1 MKTLLAVLLLA
12 PVLAFGKAEPVSL
25 NFNAVSIVQFGQAMF
40 KGMMKR
46 DFVVAP
52 DVVNLDRKI
61 TIDVKSISSDDLP
74 RFVED
79 LLAREGIQTTLR
91 DGVYYL
97 TLRRLSALGSQ
108 QDTIPGQ
115 SPSAQPTTPVS
126 SAASLKNALNGVDGN
141 VLSDTAGFQTRKD
154 DDESEIFAPTN
165 RTSEFVAT
173 IVAAGF
179 GPKAVTVAGELVVL
193 NGSKAAIAKMQALC
207 RSLDTHAK
215 MVDVSASWIEVTNS
229 SGAGRGIS
237 LAATF
242 LGARLATSLGTVN
255 SGSAV
260 SLKNTRF
267 ELVIDALN
275 SDSRFKQVTN
285 SRLVGYDRSKLKL
298 TVGDKTATVSSTG
311 NDNAG
316 NRVQNI
322 VYTPSGVIIDALPR
336 VMGGGE
342 ISLDVDAQISS
353 FKANTNGLIGSPT
366 LILRQLTTT
375 VGIKDGEVIL
385 LGGLQDTQASESH
398 SGLAFLPSSWS
409 AGTDSKQQTDLVLV
423 VSAKVLVD

>member
-1 MKTLLAVLLLA
+1 MKALIVALLLTPA
-12 PVLAFGKAEPVSL
+12 FAFGKAEPVSL
-25 NFNAVSIVQFGQAMF
+25 NFNAVPIVQFGQAMF

-91 DGVYYL
+91 DDVYYL
-97 TLRRLSALGSQ
+97 TLRRLDALGSQ
-108 QDTIPGQ
+108 QDAVTGQ
-115 SPSAQPTTPVS
+115 SPSVYPTSPVS
-126 SAASLKNALNGVDGN
+126 SATSPQNAFNGINGH
-141 VLSDTAGFQTRKD
+141 VLHDAVGLQARKD
-154 DDESEIFAPTN
+154 DDESEIFSPTH
-165 RTSEFVAT
+165 RTSEFVAAV
-173 IVAAGF
+173 VAAGF
-179 GPKAVTVAGELVVL
+179 GPKAATVAGELVVL
-193 NGSKAAIAKMQALC
+193 TGSKAAVTKMLSLC

-229 SGAGRGIS
+229 SGSGRGIS

-242 LGARLATSLGTVN
+242 LGAKLGASLGTVN
-255 SGSAV
+255 SGSSV

-336 VMGGGE
+336 VLGGGE

-353 FKANTNGLIGSPT
+353 FKSNTNGLIGSPT

-375 VGIKDGEVIL
+375 VGIKNGDVIL
-385 LGGLQDTQASESH
+385 LGGLQDTQASASQ
-398 SGLAFLPSSWS
+398 SGLSFLPSSWS

-423 VSAKVLVD
+423 VSAKVLAD

>member
-1 MKTLLAVLLLA
+1 MKAFFAALLFVPLF
-12 PVLAFGKAEPVSL
+12 AFGKSEPVSL

-52 DVVNLDRKI
+52 DVVTLDRKI
-61 TIDVKSISSDDLP
+61 TIDVKSINTDDLP

-79 LLAREGIQTTLR
+79 LLAREGIQTSLR

-97 TLRRLSALGSQ
+97 TLRSQNGRIEHQGALLPPQLPTQSSVSNTSQ
-108 QDTIPGQ
+108 G
-115 SPSAQPTTPVS
+115 TPDFVDPH
-126 SAASLKNALNGVDGN
+126 LPRDGTALQ
-141 VLSDTAGFQTRKD
+141 LRKD
-154 DDESEIFAPTN
+154 DDESEIFAPMH
-165 RTSEFVAT
+165 RTSEFIAAT
-173 IVAAGF
+173 IAAGF
-179 GPKAVTVAGELVVL
+179 GPKAASVAGDLVVL
-193 NGSKAAIAKMQALC
+193 TGSKGAIAKMLALC
-207 RSLDTHAK
+207 RALDTHPK
-215 MVDVSASWIEVTNS
+215 MVDVSASWVEVTNS
-229 SGAGRGIS
+229 SGSGRGIS

-242 LGARLATSLGTVN
+242 LGAKLGVSLGAVN

-260 SLKNTRF
+260 SLKNTQF
-267 ELVIDALN
+267 EFVMDALN

-285 SRLVGYDRSKLKL
+285 SRLVGYDRTKLKL

-316 NRVQNI
+316 NRVQNV

-336 VMGGGE
+336 VLGSGE

-353 FKANTNGLIGSPT
+353 FKANTNGLVGAPT

-375 VGIKDGEVIL
+375 VGIRDGDVIL
-385 LGGLQDTQASESH
+385 LGGLQDTQASESK
-398 SGLAFLPSSWS
+398 SGLPFLPESW
-409 AGTDSKQQTDLVLV
+409 AMGANGKQQTDLVLV
-423 VSAKVLVD
+423 MSAKVLAD

>member
-1 MKTLLAVLLLA
+1 MKALIAALLLA
-12 PVLAFGKAEPVSL
+12 PAFAFGKAEPVSL
-25 NFNAVSIVQFGQAMF
+25 NFNAVPIVQFGQAMF

-97 TLRRLSALGSQ
+97 TLRRLDAMDSQ
-108 QDTIPGQ
+108 QDAIAGK
-115 SPSAQPTTPVS
+115 PTPAHPASPVS
-126 SAASLKNALNGVDGN
+126 SASSPQNASNGLDGH
-141 VLSDTAGFQTRKD
+141 VLSDAAGLQARKD
-154 DDESEIFAPTN
+154 DDESEIFSPIH
-165 RTSEFVAT
+165 RTSEFVAAV
-173 IVAAGF
+173 IAAGF
-179 GPKAVTVAGELVVL
+179 GSKAATVAGELVVL
-193 NGSKAAIAKMQALC
+193 TGSKAAVAKMLSLC

-229 SGAGRGIS
+229 SGSGRGIS

-242 LGARLATSLGTVN
+242 LGTKLGASLGTVN

-298 TVGDKTATVSSTG
+298 TVGDKTATVSSAG

-336 VMGGGE
+336 VLGGGE

-375 VGIKDGEVIL
+375 VGIKDGDVIL
-385 LGGLQDTQASESH
+385 LGGLQDTQASESK
-398 SGLAFLPSSWS
+398 SGLAFLPASWS

-423 VSAKVLVD
+423 VSAKVLAD

>member
-1 MKTLLAVLLLA
+1 MKILVAILVLVPA
-12 PVLAFGKAEPVSL
+12 FAFGKAEPVSL
-25 NFNAVSIVQFGQAMF
+25 SFNAVSIVQFGQAMF

-52 DVVNLDRKI
+52 DVVSLDRRI

-79 LLAREGIQTTLR
+79 LLAREGIQTTVR

-97 TLRRLSALGSQ
+97 TLNRLGALTAQSDVAGQASSVVPPIGSVPSTNSQ
-108 QDTIPGQ
+108 QIVPADSDGH
-115 SPSAQPTTPVS
+115 
-126 SAASLKNALNGVDGN
+126 ALLEG
-141 VLSDTAGFQTRKD
+141 AGFQGRKD
-154 DDESEIFAPTN
+154 DDETELFTPKH

-173 IVAAGF
+173 VVAAGF
-179 GPKAVTVAGELVVL
+179 GPKAATVAGELVVL
-193 NGSKAAIAKMQALC
+193 TGSKAAISKMLSLC

-229 SGAGRGIS
+229 SGTGRGIS
-237 LAATF
+237 LAASF
-242 LGARLATSLGTVN
+242 LGAKLGASLGTIT
-255 SGSAV
+255 SGSAI

-275 SDSRFKQVTN
+275 SDARFKQVTN
-285 SRLVGYDRSKLKL
+285 SRLIGYDRTKLKL
-298 TVGDKTATVSSTG
+298 TVGDKTATVSSSG

-322 VYTPSGVIIDALPR
+322 VYTPSGVIIDTLPR
-336 VMGGGE
+336 VLGGGE

-375 VGIKDGEVIL
+375 VGLKDGDVML
-385 LGGLQDTQASESH
+385 LGGLQDMQSSESK
-398 SGLAFLPSSWS
+398 SGLGFLPASWS
-409 AGTDSKQQTDLVLV
+409 TTSGSKQQTDLVLV
-423 VSAKVLVD
+423 VSAKVLVE

>member
-1 MKTLLAVLLLA
+1 MKALIAALLLA
-12 PVLAFGKAEPVSL
+12 PAFAFGKAEPVSL
-25 NFNAVSIVQFGQAMF
+25 NFNAVPIVQFGQAMF

-52 DVVNLDRKI
+52 DVVSLDRKI

-79 LLAREGIQTTLR
+79 LLAREGIQTTLQ

-97 TLRRLSALGSQ
+97 TLRRLDALGSQ
-108 QDTIPGQ
+108 QDAITGK

-126 SAASLKNALNGVDGN
+126 SATSQKNALNGDGH
-141 VLSDTAGFQTRKD
+141 VLPDAAGFQTRKD
-154 DDESEIFAPTN
+154 DDESEIFLPTH
-165 RTSEFVAT
+165 RTSEFVAAV
-173 IVAAGF
+173 VAAGF

-193 NGSKAAIAKMQALC
+193 TGSKAAIAKMLSLC

-229 SGAGRGIS
+229 SGSGRGIS

-242 LGARLATSLGTVN
+242 LGARLGASLGTVN

-267 ELVIDALN
+267 ELVMDALN

-298 TVGDKTATVSSTG
+298 TVGDKTATVSSAG

-322 VYTPSGVIIDALPR
+322 VYTPSGAIIDALPR
-336 VMGGGE
+336 VLGGGE

-375 VGIKDGEVIL
+375 VGMKDGDVIL
-385 LGGLQDTQASESH
+385 LGGLQDTQASESK

-409 AGTDSKQQTDLVLV
+409 TGTDSKQQTDLVLV
-423 VSAKVLVD
+423 VSAKVLAD